1 MHKGTKK
8 EREIATNDDD
18 DNICFDIP
26 EKKMLNNNKIPKTIM
41 S

>member
-1 MHKGTKK
+1 MHKDTKK
-8 EREIATNDDD
+8 EREIATNDD